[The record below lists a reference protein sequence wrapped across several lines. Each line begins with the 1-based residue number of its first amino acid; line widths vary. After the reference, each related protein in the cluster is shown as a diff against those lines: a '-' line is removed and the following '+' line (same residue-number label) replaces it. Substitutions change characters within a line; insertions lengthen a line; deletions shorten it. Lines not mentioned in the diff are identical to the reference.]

1 MRHLTS
7 KSNLSVPLRVR
18 NRFDVYDQAAKAHA
32 EPEAD
37 ELTVARLTGA
47 AGRHAPWREPTS
59 AETATAVEELREIAG
74 DRGDLLAEVAGLL
87 IGFYRETK
95 QERKAE
101 AAARYCIAAGA
112 DPDLIPGGSRKARAG
127 PPSTGSLRRPDR
139 TDRSSLSEY
148 NPNPVE
154 PIPCPKRSM

>member
-1 MRHLTS
+1 MYS
-7 KSNLSVPLRVR
+7 SYAEPQ
-18 NRFDVYDQAAKAHA
+18 YDQPAKAHA

-87 IGFYRETK
+87 IGFYRETR

-112 DPDLIPGGSRKARAG
+112 DPDLIPRWIEEGQSRAAIARQPAQAE
-127 PPSTGSLRRPDR
+127 SDR
-139 TDRSSLSEY
+139 
-148 NPNPVE
+148 PVE
-154 PIPCPKRSM
+154 SV

>member
-1 MRHLTS
+1 MIRA
-7 KSNLSVPLRVR
+7 
-18 NRFDVYDQAAKAHA
+18 QA

-37 ELTVARLTGA
+37 GLTVARLTGA
-47 AGRHAPWREPTS
+47 AGRHAPFREPTV

-95 QERKAE
+95 QERKAQ

-112 DPDLIPGGSRKARAG
+112 DPDLIPRWIEEGQSRAAVARQPARAG
-127 PPSTGSLRRPDR
+127 SDVAVQSA
-139 TDRSSLSEY
+139 
-148 NPNPVE
+148 
-154 PIPCPKRSM
+154 

>member
-1 MRHLTS
+1 MRAPAL
-7 KSNLSVPLRVR
+7 
-18 NRFDVYDQAAKAHA
+18 
-32 EPEAD
+32 PEAD

-47 AGRHAPWREPTS
+47 AGRHAPFREPTA
-59 AETATAVEELREIAG
+59 AETATAVEELRDIAG

-112 DPDLIPGGSRKARAG
+112 DPELIPKWVEEGQSRAAVARQPVHAGSDLA
-127 PPSTGSLRRPDR
+127 
-139 TDRSSLSEY
+139 SE
-148 NPNPVE
+148 PV
-154 PIPCPKRSM
+154 

>member
-1 MRHLTS
+1 MYSSYTEPR
-7 KSNLSVPLRVR
+7 
-18 NRFDVYDQAAKAHA
+18 YDHAVKAHA

-95 QERKAE
+95 QERKAQ

-112 DPDLIPGGSRKARAG
+112 DPELIPRWIKEGQSRAAVARQPVRAG
-127 PPSTGSLRRPDR
+127 SDVVGQPA
-139 TDRSSLSEY
+139 
-148 NPNPVE
+148 
-154 PIPCPKRSM
+154 

>member
-1 MRHLTS
+1 MRA
-7 KSNLSVPLRVR
+7 
-18 NRFDVYDQAAKAHA
+18 QAA
-32 EPEAD
+32 PQAD

-47 AGRHAPWREPTS
+47 AGRHAPLREPTA

-95 QERKAE
+95 QDRKAQ

-112 DPDLIPGGSRKARAG
+112 DPDLIPRWIEEGQSRAAVARQPVRAG
-127 PPSTGSLRRPDR
+127 SDVVGQSA
-139 TDRSSLSEY
+139 
-148 NPNPVE
+148 
-154 PIPCPKRSM
+154 